1 MRSSADASK
10 DLSPEQERIVRVHW
24 KWANRHAT
32 FWIIISV
39 LIFGGMFA
47 VFDFVGADESTRTQS
62 FILLAVV
69 TLVNAVWRA
78 VGALA
83 ARVELIMRSE
93 DSQKLT

>member
-1 MRSSADASK
+1 
-10 DLSPEQERIVRVHW
+10 
-24 KWANRHAT
+24 
-32 FWIIISV
+32 
-39 LIFGGMFA
+39 MFA

-83 ARVELIMRSE
+83 ARMELMMKSW
-93 DSQKLT
+93 DNQKLT